1 MKIQWPWTRNKVQ
14 KELNN
19 MEAMLESLFTPV
31 PPRPGYLEDLRLKL
45 VGQPGPLA
53 AAGASTLKL
62 ILMIIGGIVGL
73 VLFIFGAI
81 RAVISLITGFR
92 LIGNKVQTRRQE
104 KGASTKRK
112 KSSLSK

>member
-1 MKIQWPWTRNKVQ
+1 MKFQWPWTRKKVQ

-31 PPRPGYLEDLRLKL
+31 TARPGFLEDLRVKL

-62 ILMIIGGIVGL
+62 ILMIIGGLVGL

-81 RAVISLITGFR
+81 RAILSLIIGFR
-92 LIGNKVQTRRQE
+92 LIGDKVQTRRQ
-104 KGASTKRK
+104 TKKVDKR
-112 KSSLSK
+112 